1 MVSDSISDMLT
12 RIKNGYMARKSEVD
26 VPWTKLLEAIANILV
41 KQKFI
46 QSCETI
52 TDGRKLLKLT
62 LKYNQKE
69 PAITDI
75 RRVSKPSLRIYVSKN
90 RLPKVLG
97 GLGMALISTP
107 AGLMTDYEARKKG
120 LGGEVIC
127 EIW

>member
-1 MVSDSISDMLT
+1 
-12 RIKNGYMARKSEVD
+12 MARKSEVD